1 MLNWCIQLADIPE
14 GRESY
19 LFHTA
24 RDIIASEPIQPWTAL
39 LLVRL
44 FAWLVLLSFKK
55 KKKNLFFFF

>member
-1 MLNWCIQLADIPE
+1 MLNCCIQLADIPE

-24 RDIIASEPIQPWTAL
+24 RDIIASAL

-55 KKKNLFFFF
+55 KKKNFFFFFF